1 MKNILKNTFEDSNKK
16 LGLSMPVAQEVNRY
30 LTQSYNKN
38 SQSNILQQRFKA
50 KAPLNGAATTSFNIA
65 LEQMKKKK

>member
-38 SQSNILQQRFKA
+38 S
-50 KAPLNGAATTSFNIA
+50 
-65 LEQMKKKK
+65 